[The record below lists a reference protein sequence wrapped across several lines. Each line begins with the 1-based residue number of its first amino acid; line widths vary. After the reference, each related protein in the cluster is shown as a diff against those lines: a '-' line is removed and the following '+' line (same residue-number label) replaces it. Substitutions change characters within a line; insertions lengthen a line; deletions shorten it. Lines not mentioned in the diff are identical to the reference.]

1 MKKIKLALVT
11 LLAILSFGVVT
22 AKAEPIAVDVVPTD
36 EVAETKTE
44 KYTDWID
51 AYFSPEKVAM
61 YVSWIAYIGTI
72 VGLVANIKRL
82 RQTNNLTLKNVS
94 DEFRGLLSKTV
105 GEEVA
110 KRFDDIVPNVVK
122 VQEQT
127 NGILTIFSKVLAL
140 SQENTP
146 ESRVAILNLIS
157 ELGVVNSNLIDTSK
171 QAIADS
177 IAFAEESKKEIEKKI
192 EKIEQAYDG
201 TSI

>member
-61 YVSWIAYIGTI
+61 YVSWLAYIGTI